1 MILWGFVH
9 HTQMFFVE
17 AYIPGMDEEAFLF
30 TGRGREGQ
38 GPKSKGVGKGSKSA
52 GQGGTRQGTYY
63 VYQADIISWLKSYA
77 KAKEILIRIA
87 LATKVSHKV

>member
-38 GPKSKGVGKGSKSA
+38 GQNLRGGEGP
-52 GQGGTRQGTYY
+52 GQGIPD
-63 VYQADIISWLKSYA
+63 A
-77 KAKEILIRIA
+77 
-87 LATKVSHKV
+87 